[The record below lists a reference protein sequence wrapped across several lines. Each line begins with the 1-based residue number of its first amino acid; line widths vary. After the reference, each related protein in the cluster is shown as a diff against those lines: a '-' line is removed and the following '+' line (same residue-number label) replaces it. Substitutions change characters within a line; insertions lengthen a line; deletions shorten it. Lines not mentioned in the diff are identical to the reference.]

1 MPESSSEIDC
11 RLEKLHECDWRR
23 DAIFSFKLLLSPEKE
38 VLFYSCKQVASTRKI
53 WHQSSS
59 VDVDK
64 AFRLNAVYDT
74 SWELRARTLL
84 LIVFRSPVDI
94 SILVGAAIKP
104 DDLLSHVTVEVEL
117 QHVVGSD
124 GYRFVERDLQLLL
137 IHYQLIALDGIIWV
151 N

>member
-1 MPESSSEIDC
+1 M
-11 RLEKLHECDWRR
+11 
-23 DAIFSFKLLLSPEKE
+23 
-38 VLFYSCKQVASTRKI
+38 
-53 WHQSSS
+53 
-59 VDVDK
+59 
-64 AFRLNAVYDT
+64 NAVYDT

-137 IHYQLIALDGIIWV
+137 IRYQLIALDCIIWV